1 MCVVG
6 LAGHD
11 HETAIAPELSS
22 HPWEQRAAQDRR
34 EASPVPKKLFCSHI
48 RTLGTASELSF
59 GAHDAPE
66 MLSARP
72 LQGRAP
78 PEQLALTCSRINKR
92 KHNLTAQN
100 QQILTGKSNPQVFVF
115 LVSIHKDIRY
125 PLLKWQGIFFFKMQ
139 VLI

>member
-1 MCVVG
+1 MG
-6 LAGHD
+6 LAGHG
-11 HETAIAPELSS
+11 HETATAPELSCPRS
-22 HPWEQRAAQDRR
+22 PHPWQQHAAQGGR
-34 EASPVPKKLFCSHI
+34 EASPVPKKLSCSHI

-72 LQGRAP
+72 LQGRAL

-92 KHNLTAQN
+92 KHNLTAQK

-125 PLLKWQGIFFFKMQ
+125 PLLKWQGKKF
-139 VLI
+139 